1 MLKRPRNY
9 TVWLILL
16 ICLFVAGL
24 VLALTGNLDDAEGP
38 LFRLLAP
45 LQERLSAVGQGISD
59 VIQTTRD
66 LRDLRDRN
74 EQLTELVNELAVENV
89 RLKELEAEN
98 AILRDLL
105 DYADASL
112 GSDFTATEVRT
123 RVVSWEPSNLL
134 QYIMISA
141 GTEDGLAVG
150 MPVVT
155 ERGLVGRIDEVYPRS
170 ARVRLI
176 IDADSSV
183 NALVQRTRA
192 TGIVTGGAGRQL
204 TLDYLPQEGD
214 VVAVGD
220 IILTSGLGGG
230 FPRRLVIGQVVEII
244 QKDYEIF
251 QQAIIRPT
259 VDFDRLEIV
268 LVITNFSPLTSEPE
282 SN

>member
-16 ICLFVAGL
+16 VCLFVAGL

-45 LQERLSAVGQGISD
+45 LQERLSVIGQGVSD

-66 LRDLRDRN
+66 IRDLRERN

-105 DYADASL
+105 DYTDTSL
-112 GSDFTATEVRT
+112 GSDFKATEVRT
-123 RVVSWEPSNLL
+123 RVVSWEPGNLL

-192 TGIVTGGAGRQL
+192 TGIATGGAGRQL

-268 LVITNFSPLTSEPE
+268 LVITNFSPLTSEAE
-282 SN
+282 SD